1 MRGKG
6 AACRAMAPIDPPP
19 LLQANLNGQSCMDNS
34 YDDFIAQLRVTANN
48 PSVQGVGIRQWTW
61 QVRALS
67 LSLTRVAGAGALPGA
82 VTSCRVALLP
92 SADLH

>member
-6 AACRAMAPIDPPP
+6 ATCRAMAPLDPPP

-61 QVRALS
+61 QVRV
-67 LSLTRVAGAGALPGA
+67 LSLTRVVRPGA
-82 VTSCRVALLP
+82 ATSCRVVPLP